1 MASIITS
8 IKDLITSI
16 FEVIFSVFK
25 SAIDT
30 VSSLLRAFFD
40 FFAGIPIMIGH
51 MVKGSLEAAGG
62 VGSFIAGEFQYLVIS
77 INELTV
83 YAKGNIV
90 IISLIALGSF
100 GYLAYLRRDGRPAST
115 ASKKLR

>member
-1 MASIITS
+1 MTSIITS
-8 IKDLITSI
+8 IKDLITSV

-30 VSSLLRAFFD
+30 VSSLLYAVFD

-62 VGSFIAGEFQYLVIS
+62 VGSFVA
-77 INELTV
+77 
-83 YAKGNIV
+83 GNIV
-90 IISLIALGSF
+90 IISLVVLGSF
-100 GYLAYLRRDGRPAST
+100 GYMAYVRGDKRPAST

>member
-8 IKDLITSI
+8 IKDLITSV
-16 FEVIFSVFK
+16 FEVVFSVFK

-30 VSSLLRAFFD
+30 VSSLLYAFFD

-62 VGSFIAGEFQYLVIS
+62 VGSFIAG
-77 INELTV
+77 
-83 YAKGNIV
+83 NIV
-90 IISLIALGSF
+90 VISLIALGSF
-100 GYLAYLRRDGRPAST
+100 GYLAYLRRDGHSANI